1 MKPDSR
7 RIRELIGENQIEQA
21 IRLLI
26 DYLEQTT
33 EHDLLDQIILQ
44 KSRFTDYNKKH
55 LSGFGE
61 DKEINAIRSSLLE
74 ITREAANRADRPQSI
89 PPAKPVETP
98 VAQPKASIPAHSVL
112 PDPQSTEYYAQ
123 CFFNGDPNRYYV
135 LKNAQI
141 VVVNPMTSLP
151 VPVATRTASLNPAFT
166 WVYQFPNGMYYSID
180 YAGVIWGV
188 NAFGM
193 PVQMGYVQY
202 F

>member
-74 ITREAANRADRPQSI
+74 INREAANRADRPLSS
-89 PPAKPVETP
+89 PSAKPVETP
-98 VAQPKASIPAHSVL
+98 VSKFNPIPQPSVL
-112 PDPQSTEYYAQ
+112 PDTQSKQYFAQ
-123 CFFNGDPNRYYV
+123 CFFTGDPNTYYV
-135 LKNAQI
+135 LNNGQI
-141 VVVNPMTSLP
+141 VIINQMTSLP
-151 VPVATRTASLNPAFT
+151 IVVATRTASLNPAFS

-180 YAGVIWGV
+180 HTGVIWGV

-193 PVQMGYVQY
+193 PIQMGYVQY